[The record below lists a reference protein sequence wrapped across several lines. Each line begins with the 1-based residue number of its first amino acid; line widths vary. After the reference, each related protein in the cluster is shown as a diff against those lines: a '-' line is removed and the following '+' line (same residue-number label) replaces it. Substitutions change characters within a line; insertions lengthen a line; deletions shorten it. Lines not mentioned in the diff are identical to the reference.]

1 LAKRLEDRNITL
13 NVDEKACEW
22 LGQKG
27 YDPAYGAWPLKRVI
41 QKHLENVFAT
51 MVLNG
56 AISDG
61 TSATVS
67 VSGDGLTLN
76 GQSVEAEAA

>member
-1 LAKRLEDRNITL
+1 
-13 NVDEKACEW
+13 
-22 LGQKG
+22 
-27 YDPAYGAWPLKRVI
+27 
-41 QKHLENVFAT
+41 